1 LLSNAIDN
9 KTIKQKQQNERL
21 RTRTVQIRSRVLIF
35 IYTFINFT
43 NIIKTSVLIEKALEI
58 VESTTVY
65 KIINKNNK
73 KN

>member
-9 KTIKQKQQNERL
+9 KTIKQKQQNEIL

>member
-1 LLSNAIDN
+1 MLSNAIDN